1 MRPERATRALLLL
14 LATCVALTACSRL
27 TFVRPDLGRRDFEQT
42 SVDVE
47 LDEAKPREGEARARR
62 QVLIAEQALRAG
74 ELDAAEQAARAAV
87 KFDDAMPEA
96 HTVLAVVLETRGR
109 TEQAGEHYRRA
120 TELAPARGEMLN
132 NYGVWLCRAGR
143 AAESLAW
150 FDRAL
155 ADPRY
160 PTPAAA
166 LANAGTCAH
175 TAGETA
181 RAERDLRRAIALD
194 PQNATALGTL
204 ARMEFQAGRY
214 LQARAFSE
222 RRLAAAPADRESLL
236 LASQIERALGD
247 NAAAERYVRRMGT
260 EFSEN
265 SNQGAESKP

>member
-1 MRPERATRALLLL
+1 MRPERAKRALLVL
-14 LATCVALTACSRL
+14 LATCVALSACSRL
-27 TFVRPDLGRRDFEQT
+27 TFVRPDLDRRDFERT

-62 QVLIAEQALRAG
+62 QVLIAEQALRRRQ
-74 ELDAAEQAARAAV
+74 LDEAEQAARAAV
-87 KFDDAMPEA
+87 RFDEAMPEA
-96 HTVLAVVLETRGR
+96 HTVLAVVLEARGR

-120 TELAPARGEMLN
+120 AELAPRRGEMLN
-132 NYGVWLCRAGR
+132 NFGVWLCRSGR
-143 AAESLAW
+143 PAESLAW
-150 FDRAL
+150 FGRAL

-175 TAGETA
+175 AAGESA

-204 ARMEFQAGRY
+204 ARIEFEAGRY

-222 RRLAAAPADRESLL
+222 RRLAAGPADQEALL

-247 NAAAERYVRRMGT
+247 NAAAERYVRRMGA

-265 SNQGAESKP
+265 SNQGAKSRP